1 MSTENLPQSPEQ
13 SPEQPPRKPR
23 VAVVFGGRSSEHG
36 ISVVTAGA
44 VLGAIDRTKY
54 DVLPIGITRDGRWA
68 LTADEPERMAI
79 TDRRTPDVDELAEST
94 EGGVVLPVDPANR
107 EVVYSEPGSV
117 PKALGEVDVVFPV
130 LHGPYGE
137 DGTLQGLLELS
148 GVPYVGSGVLASA
161 VGQDKEYM
169 KAVFTSYGLK
179 VGPYVVIRPREWEQ
193 DRSGARAKIVDFAGE
208 HGWPLFVK
216 PARAGSSIGITK
228 VDDLAGLDEAIEEA
242 RRHDPKILVEAA
254 LRGRE
259 IECGVL
265 EFEDGP
271 RASVPAE
278 IPPPSE
284 HAYYD
289 FEAKYIDS
297 TPGIV
302 PAPLTD
308 EQTAEVRRLAVE
320 AFDAASCEGLV
331 RADFFLTEDDEF
343 VINEINT
350 MPGFT
355 PISMYPQM
363 WQATGVGYPGG
374 GAGRARAP
382 RRRPGGLR
390 CRSRPRPPRRRP
402 PRGPPSRS
410 MISGFP
416 SPPPA
421 GGSVRSAFRHNSVT
435 DAPGPGSAGTAADSP
450 SSAEGQPATEID
462 RRDRAGEGLEMN
474 DRTGQGA
481 GDAVHLLDLGDH
493 HATQLVDGVGLG
505 ADDDVIGSCHVLGL
519 DHSRDLADRLGDGR
533 RLADLRLDQDVRL
546 YHGTSRA
553 ATRIMWGKGTPRY
566 RVAAPRGETR
576 GGRAVRAGVPR

>member
-1 MSTENLPQSPEQ
+1 MSTENLPQN
-13 SPEQPPRKPR
+13 PEQPPRKPR

-44 VLGAIDRTKY
+44 VLKAIDRTKY
-54 DVLPIGITRDGRWA
+54 DVLPIGITQDGRWA

-79 TDRRTPDVDELAEST
+79 VDRRPPSVDLLAESA
-94 EGGVVLPVDPANR
+94 EGAVILPVDPASR

-169 KAVFTSYGLK
+169 KRVFTSFGLK
-179 VGPYVVIRPREWEQ
+179 VGPYVVVRPREWEQ
-193 DRSGARAKIVDFAGE
+193 DQAAARKKIVDFAGE

-216 PARAGSSIGITK
+216 PSRAGSSIGITK
-228 VDDLAGLDEAIEEA
+228 VDDLSGLDDAIAEAQ
-242 RRHDPKILVEAA
+242 RHDPKILVEAA

-271 RASVPAE
+271 RASLPAE
-278 IPPPSE
+278 IPSPE
-284 HAYYD
+284 THAYYD

-297 TPGIV
+297 TPGLV
-302 PAPLTD
+302 PAPLTPQ
-308 EQTAEVRRLAVE
+308 ETAEVQRLAVD

-331 RADFFLTEDDEF
+331 RADFFLTEDGEF

-363 WQATGVGYPGG
+363 WQASGVSYPELIDRLVQ
-374 GAGRARAP
+374 AAL
-382 RRRPGGLR
+382 RRSTGLR
-390 CRSRPRPPRRRP
+390 
-402 PRGPPSRS
+402 
-410 MISGFP
+410 
-416 SPPPA
+416 
-421 GGSVRSAFRHNSVT
+421 
-435 DAPGPGSAGTAADSP
+435 
-450 SSAEGQPATEID
+450 
-462 RRDRAGEGLEMN
+462 
-474 DRTGQGA
+474 
-481 GDAVHLLDLGDH
+481 
-493 HATQLVDGVGLG
+493 
-505 ADDDVIGSCHVLGL
+505 
-519 DHSRDLADRLGDGR
+519 
-533 RLADLRLDQDVRL
+533 
-546 YHGTSRA
+546 
-553 ATRIMWGKGTPRY
+553 
-566 RVAAPRGETR
+566 
-576 GGRAVRAGVPR
+576 

>member
-1 MSTENLPQSPEQ
+1 MSTENLPQSPGQ
-13 SPEQPPRKPR
+13 TPRKPR

-44 VLGAIDRTKY
+44 VLRAIDRTKY
-54 DVLPIGITRDGRWA
+54 DVLPIGITKDGRWA

-79 TDRRTPDVDELAEST
+79 ADRRQPSVEQLAESG
-94 EGGVVLPVDPANR
+94 EGGVILPVDPSNR

-117 PKALGEVDVVFPV
+117 PKALGEVDVVFPM

-148 GVPYVGSGVLASA
+148 GVPYVGAGVLASA

-169 KAVFTSYGLK
+169 KRVFTSFGLP
-179 VGPYVVIRPREWEQ
+179 VGPYVVIRPREWEL
-193 DRSGARAKIVDFAGE
+193 DEAGARRRIVDFAGE

-228 VDDLAGLDEAIEEA
+228 VDDLGGLDEAIA
-242 RRHDPKILVEAA
+242 AAQQHDPKIIVEAL

-278 IPPPSE
+278 IPPVQSHE
-284 HAYYD
+284 FYD

-297 TPGIV
+297 APGIV

-308 EQTAEVRRLAVE
+308 EQTAEVQRLAVA

-331 RADFFLTEDDEF
+331 RADFFLTEDGDF

-355 PISMYPQM
+355 PISMYPRM
-363 WQATGVGYPGG
+363 WQESGVSYPELVDRLVQ
-374 GAGRARAP
+374 AAL
-382 RRRPGGLR
+382 RRSTGLR
-390 CRSRPRPPRRRP
+390 
-402 PRGPPSRS
+402 
-410 MISGFP
+410 
-416 SPPPA
+416 
-421 GGSVRSAFRHNSVT
+421 
-435 DAPGPGSAGTAADSP
+435 
-450 SSAEGQPATEID
+450 
-462 RRDRAGEGLEMN
+462 
-474 DRTGQGA
+474 
-481 GDAVHLLDLGDH
+481 
-493 HATQLVDGVGLG
+493 
-505 ADDDVIGSCHVLGL
+505 
-519 DHSRDLADRLGDGR
+519 
-533 RLADLRLDQDVRL
+533 
-546 YHGTSRA
+546 
-553 ATRIMWGKGTPRY
+553 
-566 RVAAPRGETR
+566 
-576 GGRAVRAGVPR
+576 

>member
-13 SPEQPPRKPR
+13 PSRKPR

-44 VLGAIDRTKY
+44 VLKAIDRTKY

-79 TDRRTPDVDELAEST
+79 TDRALPAVEDLAESH
-94 EGGVVLPVDPANR
+94 EGDVVLPVAPANR

-148 GVPYVGSGVLASA
+148 GVPYVGAGVLASA

-169 KAVFTSYGLK
+169 KRVFTSFGLK
-179 VGPYVVIRPREWEQ
+179 VGPYVVIRPREWQQ
-193 DRSGARAKIVDFAGE
+193 DQAAARKKIVDFAGE

-228 VDDLAGLDEAIEEA
+228 VDDLSGLDEAIAEA
-242 RRHDPKILVEAA
+242 QSHDPKILIEAA
-254 LRGRE
+254 ITGRE

-271 RASVPAE
+271 RASLPAE
-278 IPPPSE
+278 IPPPDA

-302 PAPLTD
+302 PAPLT
-308 EQTAEVRRLAVE
+308 EEETAEIRRLAVD
-320 AFDAASCEGLV
+320 AFEAASCEGLV
-331 RADFFLTEDDEF
+331 RADFFLTEDGEF

-350 MPGFT
+350 LPGFT

-363 WQATGVGYPGG
+363 WQATGVGYPELIDLLVQ
-374 GAGRARAP
+374 AAL
-382 RRRPGGLR
+382 RRSTGLR
-390 CRSRPRPPRRRP
+390 
-402 PRGPPSRS
+402 
-410 MISGFP
+410 
-416 SPPPA
+416 
-421 GGSVRSAFRHNSVT
+421 
-435 DAPGPGSAGTAADSP
+435 
-450 SSAEGQPATEID
+450 
-462 RRDRAGEGLEMN
+462 
-474 DRTGQGA
+474 
-481 GDAVHLLDLGDH
+481 
-493 HATQLVDGVGLG
+493 
-505 ADDDVIGSCHVLGL
+505 
-519 DHSRDLADRLGDGR
+519 
-533 RLADLRLDQDVRL
+533 
-546 YHGTSRA
+546 
-553 ATRIMWGKGTPRY
+553 
-566 RVAAPRGETR
+566 
-576 GGRAVRAGVPR
+576 